1 MSQVQLMSCKSAL
14 SSTSLPGLEYSLN
27 PYRGCG
33 HDCAYCYAPCILR
46 LPRREWGTRIE
57 AKENIATVLA
67 RELPRKKPGV
77 VGFSTVTDPYQ
88 PIEHDYKLS
97 RRCLEQFLDTEFP
110 VHIQTKS
117 SLVTRDL
124 DLISTLRNAQVM
136 MTITT
141 LHDDERK
148 LLEPGASPIQ
158 ERITTLKTLIDA
170 GIPTSVFLGPLYPTT
185 TTEDLSRLFDAFR
198 LLDISEVWVD
208 KLNLKP
214 GISAEIAAR
223 LTKTP
228 ELNAA
233 FQHALLPG
241 ATYFQPLRQHILKCG
256 KDIGIRVI
264 DAF

>member
-1 MSQVQLMSCKSAL
+1 MSQVQLVSCKSAL

-46 LPRREWGTRIE
+46 IPRKEWGTHIE
-57 AKENIATVLA
+57 AKENIAGILGK
-67 RELPRKKPGV
+67 ELSRKKPGV
-77 VGFSTVTDPYQ
+77 VGLSTVTDPYQ
-88 PIEHDYKLS
+88 PIEQEFRLS
-97 RRCLEQFLDTEFP
+97 RRCLEQFIDTEFP

-158 ERITTLKTLIDA
+158 ERITTLKTLTDA
-170 GIPTSVFLGPLYPTT
+170 GIPASVFLGPLYPTT
-185 TTEDLSRLFDAFR
+185 SKEDLTNLFEAFR
-198 LLDISEVWVD
+198 LLDVSEVWVD

-214 GISAEIAAR
+214 GISEEIAAR
-223 LTKTP
+223 LTTVPTIYK
-228 ELNAA
+228 A
-233 FQHALLPG
+233 FQSALRPG
-241 ATYFQPLRQHILKCG
+241 TTYFQPLRQHMLNCG
-256 KDIGIRVI
+256 KDLGIQVI